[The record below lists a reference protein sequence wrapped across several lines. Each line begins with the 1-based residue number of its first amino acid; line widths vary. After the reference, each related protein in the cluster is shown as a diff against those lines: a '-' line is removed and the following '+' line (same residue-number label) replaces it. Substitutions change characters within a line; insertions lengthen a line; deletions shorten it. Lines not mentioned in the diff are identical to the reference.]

1 MTKSPVRTTNTSQC
15 RTLSSE
21 SFFFALRHPLTR
33 QRIVVVT
40 ADNFNDIFA
49 VQVYRKAFR
58 SILSYI
64 VKQSTIIVKI
74 YSFTGKVGN

>member
-1 MTKSPVRTTNTSQC
+1 MSHPIKRAI
-15 RTLSSE
+15 L
-21 SFFFALRHPLTR
+21 FALRHPLTR

-40 ADNFNDIFA
+40 ADNLNDIFA

-64 VKQSTIIVKI
+64 VKQSAIIVKI